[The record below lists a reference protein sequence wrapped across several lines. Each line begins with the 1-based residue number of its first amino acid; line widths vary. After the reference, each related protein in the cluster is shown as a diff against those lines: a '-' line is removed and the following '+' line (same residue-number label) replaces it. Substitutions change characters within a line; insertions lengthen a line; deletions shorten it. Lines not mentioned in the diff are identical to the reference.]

1 MRRATPGTKA
11 SSARAPGPGL
21 GSGANSVNG
30 RFITQ
35 ERAMSGTTA
44 CKEDP
49 AGVLCFVEQTQKDGR
64 LLLRFVARRSDR
76 TLSDHADAGGRAG
89 PPGCDVLFE
98 KPEVLAADGKRIC
111 DLLACVDA
119 LSHLAAPANVRSI
132 RLTASY
138 LGIALEGGEPPGGI
152 RWEALRTKLFMY
164 LVGALAVLL
173 LLTGVA
179 LLAHMDAGR
188 RLLQHLKDQRATER
202 EVLALVSTLAPE
214 ETKPGLAHVRR
225 SPGPNG
231 GKDLVE
237 VVLGVPA
244 ADDKTWQAAPLC
256 VRPLFLAPDAARDV
270 TVTFLPGMPAG
281 AERSFQEVRWRDAAT
296 GKAADLCR
304 RADDVRVR
312 MALLYSNLAEWNC
325 RSHRALSA
333 MQVPYDLFYRLLR
346 LGTVLPD
353 RLEACDTP
361 QVGLPAEIS
370 LGVWRS
376 HETSVTIT
384 TAVVGGFLLPL
395 LLGSLGGCAYAMR
408 RIDQKL
414 SSWTLEPQDG
424 RHAVVRV
431 GLAAVLGGLA
441 GVMWTGGEPVA
452 VAGLS
457 LSVAA
462 VAFFV
467 GYSVEPVFRLIETVV
482 IDGLIAK
489 MSGQPAGPRGAP
501 PARPAAPPA
510 APAPPPAPPPAPGG

>member
-1 MRRATPGTKA
+1 
-11 SSARAPGPGL
+11 
-21 GSGANSVNG
+21 
-30 RFITQ
+30 
-35 ERAMSGTTA
+35 MSGTTA
-44 CKEDP
+44 CKDDP

-76 TLSDHADAGGRAG
+76 SLADPADAGSRAG
-89 PPGCDVLFE
+89 QPFCDVLFE
-98 KPEVLAADGKRIC
+98 KPEVLATDGKRIC

-119 LSHLAAPANVRSI
+119 LSQLAAPANVRSI

-152 RWEALRTKLFMY
+152 RWEAMRTKFFMY
-164 LVGALAVLL
+164 LVGALAILL

-188 RLLQHLKDQRATER
+188 RLLQHLKDQRTTER

-214 ETKPGLAHVRR
+214 ETTPGMAHLRR
-225 SPGPNG
+225 IPGQNG
-231 GKDLVE
+231 GKDRIE
-237 VVLGVPA
+237 VVLGGVPA
-244 ADDKTWQAAPLC
+244 AADKSWQAAPLC
-256 VRPLFLAPDAARDV
+256 VRPLFLAPDAAHDAI
-270 TVTFLPGMPAG
+270 VTFLPGLPAG
-281 AERSFQEVRWRDAAT
+281 EERSFQEVRWRDAAT

-333 MQVPYDLFYRLLR
+333 LQVPYDLAYRVLR

-353 RLEACDTP
+353 RMEACDSP

-370 LGVWRS
+370 LNVWRS
-376 HETSVTIT
+376 HETAVTIT

-489 MSGQPAGPRGAP
+489 MTGQPAGPRGAP
-501 PARPAAPPA
+501 PARPA
-510 APAPPPAPPPAPGG
+510 PPPAPPPGG